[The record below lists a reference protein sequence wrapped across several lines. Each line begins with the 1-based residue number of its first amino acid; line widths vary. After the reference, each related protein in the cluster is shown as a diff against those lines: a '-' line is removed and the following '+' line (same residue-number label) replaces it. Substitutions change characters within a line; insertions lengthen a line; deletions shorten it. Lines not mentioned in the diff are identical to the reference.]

1 MSESKATGEKG
12 IGSIVEQVIARVPK
26 KDHEANLQITK
37 QFADMVKEYGATYSV
52 FQLNSTEAP
61 MEGIT
66 NVAKTVSANPNE
78 EVWLGLIFYRDR
90 KHRQEVD
97 AKMQKNERMGS
108 LYQRS
113 VELLAPGTGFI
124 MGEFSRLN
132 LDK

>member
-1 MSESKATGEKG
+1 MSKSKATGEQG
-12 IGSIVEQVIARVPK
+12 IGSIAERVIARVPK

-78 EVWLGLIFYRDR
+78 EV
-90 KHRQEVD
+90 
-97 AKMQKNERMGS
+97 
-108 LYQRS
+108 
-113 VELLAPGTGFI
+113 
-124 MGEFSRLN
+124 
-132 LDK
+132 

>member
-1 MSESKATGEKG
+1 
-12 IGSIVEQVIARVPK
+12 
-26 KDHEANLQITK
+26 
-37 QFADMVKEYGATYSV
+37 
-52 FQLNSTEAP
+52 

-78 EVWLGLIFYRDR
+78 GVWLGLIFYRDR

-97 AKMQKNERMGS
+97 AKMQKDERMDS

-113 VELLAPGTGFI
+113 VELLAPGIGFI
-124 MGEFSRLN
+124 MGEFSRLS

>member
-1 MSESKATGEKG
+1 M
-12 IGSIVEQVIARVPK
+12 
-26 KDHEANLQITK
+26 QITK
-37 QFADMVKEYGATYSV
+37 QFADMVNEYGTTYSV

-66 NVAKTVSANPNE
+66 NVARTVSANPNE
-78 EVWLGLIFYRDR
+78 EIWLGLIFYRDR

-97 AKMQKNERMGS
+97 AKMQKDERMGS

-124 MGEFSRLN
+124 MGEFSRLS